1 MSLSPAREP
10 SQFNSAAASTFP
22 FRGSD
27 FPTYLRALMSV
38 IYITVTLWQHG
49 LLQVNEVEM
58 S

>member
-1 MSLSPAREP
+1 MLLSPSKEP
-10 SQFNSAAASTFP
+10 SHLNSAAASIFP